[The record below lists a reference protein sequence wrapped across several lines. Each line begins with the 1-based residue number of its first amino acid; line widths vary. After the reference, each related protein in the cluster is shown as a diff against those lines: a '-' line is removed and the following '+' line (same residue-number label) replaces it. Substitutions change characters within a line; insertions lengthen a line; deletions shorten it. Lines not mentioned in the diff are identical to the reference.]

1 MFKIL
6 KKDKSTNARTGIL
19 ITPHGKILT
28 PAYTIVATHAEI
40 KCLKPQD
47 IAKTNTQ
54 VVISN
59 TYHLWNF
66 VPKQLPIYNFKFT
79 NKNKKTFLL
88 NKLGSNM
95 PTMTD
100 SGGFQVFSLGFGK
113 ENKVGKILKNGA
125 NLRMYAN
132 QQIKRQQ
139 IKITDKGVFF
149 NIDGQRRFLN
159 PEISMKLQEKLGA
172 DIIFAFD
179 ECTSPLD
186 DFKYNKKALERT
198 HRWAKKCLSLM
209 ANRQSQ
215 DKQQMLFGI
224 VQGGRFKSLRV
235 KSAKFIGS
243 LPFDGFG
250 IGGSFGQNEMLKTL
264 KIVIPHLPE
273 ENPRHLLGIGKIRD
287 VFNAVENGVD
297 SFDCV
302 IPTREARHG
311 RIYTRHGHYNISKN
325 RNKNI
330 SLEKG
335 CKCPACKLN
344 ISRSKLN
351 ALFKA
356 DLPRAQRF
364 ATLHNVWFFNN
375 LMKNIRASIDRGSF
389 KTFKKKF
396 LSGI

>member
-179 ECTSPLD
+179 ECSSPLD
-186 DFKYNKKALERT
+186 NFSYNKKALERT

>member
-6 KKDKSTNARTGIL
+6 KKDKSTNARTGVL
-19 ITPHGKILT
+19 TTPHGKILT
-28 PAYTIVATHAEI
+28 PAYIIVATHAEI

-273 ENPRHLLGIGKIRD
+273 EKPRHLLGIGKIQD
-287 VFNAVENGVD
+287 VFNAVKTVLIRLTA
-297 SFDCV
+297 SS
-302 IPTREARHG
+302 P
-311 RIYTRHGHYNISKN
+311 
-325 RNKNI
+325 
-330 SLEKG
+330 
-335 CKCPACKLN
+335 PAKLDMEEFTPDTA
-344 ISRSKLN
+344 ITTYQKIAIKIFLLKRDVN
-351 ALFKA
+351 APPA
-356 DLPRAQRF
+356 
-364 ATLHNVWFFNN
+364 N
-375 LMKNIRASIDRGSF
+375 
-389 KTFKKKF
+389 
-396 LSGI
+396 

>member
-6 KKDKSTNARTGIL
+6 KKDKSTNARTGVL
-19 ITPHGKILT
+19 TTPHGKILT
-28 PAYTIVATHAEI
+28 PAYIIVATHAEI

-100 SGGFQVFSLGFGK
+100 SGGFQIFSLGFGK

-273 ENPRHLLGIGKIRD
+273 EKPRHLLGIGKIRD

>member
-273 ENPRHLLGIGKIRD
+273 EKPRHLLGIGKIRD

>member
-6 KKDKSTNARTGIL
+6 KKDKSTNARTGVL

-28 PAYTIVATHAEI
+28 PAYIIVATHAEI

-186 DFKYNKKALERT
+186 NFSYNKKALERT

-273 ENPRHLLGIGKIRD
+273 EKPRHLLGIGKIRD

-375 LMKNIRASIDRGSF
+375 LMRNIRASIDRGSF

>member
-100 SGGFQVFSLGFGK
+100 SGGFQIFSLGFGK

-273 ENPRHLLGIGKIRD
+273 EKPRHLLGIGKIRD

>member
-88 NKLGSNM
+88 NKLGRNM

-273 ENPRHLLGIGKIRD
+273 EKPRHLLGIGKIRD